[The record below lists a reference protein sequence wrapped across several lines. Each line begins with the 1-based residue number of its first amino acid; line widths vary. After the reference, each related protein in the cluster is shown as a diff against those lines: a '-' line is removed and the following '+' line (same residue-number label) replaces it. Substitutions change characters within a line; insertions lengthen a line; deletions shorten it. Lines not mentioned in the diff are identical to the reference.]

1 MEVVLAYIEREPY
14 IIQVSNAGDRRSL
27 TDKLADLREKSRDDS
42 VSRSRKVQLA
52 QIRLHLHQR
61 AVSLIDESLG
71 RSLVLLARS
80 VDSHVILTLGS
91 LCLSDGG
98 IVLGLHLV
106 VFLSRDDFLVI
117 ELLDPVERLLHH
129 VFLHKSL
136 LIKLIGSGDLLLAGS
151 VLSLSAL

>member
-1 MEVVLAYIEREPY
+1 MEVILTHIESEPY

-27 TDKLADLREKSRDDS
+27 ADKLADLREKSRDDS
-42 VSRSRKVQLA
+42 ISRSRKVQLA

-80 VDSHVILTLGS
+80 VDSHVILTLGC

-98 IVLGLHLV
+98 IVLGLYLV